1 MIINYNVSS
10 MIANNALARN
20 DAALSK
26 SLERLSSGYKI
37 NHAKDNAS
45 GLAMARRMNAQLRG
59 LDVAGDNVNDG
70 ISIVEIADGAMSEIH
85 DILQR
90 MNELAVKSCNGT
102 LCDEDR
108 VMIDEELQALKDEVE
123 RIGQTTQF
131 NGQNLLDGNFD
142 LKGYSSTEEFTVDY
156 YKEGMVY
163 GNYQFGEIICVFD
176 EEGNLTDKTKIT
188 EWKKY
193 DQSTPPQV
201 IEERPAIVDPDGN
214 EVTNYKVSA
223 EYNEI
228 TITAAEGFEIK
239 FTVNTDTLTDDQ
251 GKSFKENMDANNQ
264 NPDNPP
270 NPRHEYKINQVD
282 FDLTGIGTMTLQVG
296 ANEDQTLELRMPP
309 ITKKNLGLSH
319 TDVLTAESSGEA
331 INDIANAIS
340 FVSSIRSSL
349 GAYQNRLEHT
359 TTNLDISTENMTGA
373 YSRIMDVDMA
383 TEMTKY
389 SSYQVISQAATSLLA
404 QANERP
410 SQVLQLLQ

>member
-20 DAALSK
+20 DSALSK

-37 NHAKDNAS
+37 NHAKDNAA
-45 GLAMARRMNAQLRG
+45 GLAMSRRMNAQLRG
-59 LDVAGDNVNDG
+59 LEVAGDNANDG
-70 ISIVEIADGAMSEIH
+70 ISIVEIADGAMSEVH

-90 MNELAVKSCNGT
+90 MNELAVKSSNGT
-102 LCDEDR
+102 LTDDDR
-108 VMIDEELQALKDEVE
+108 EKIDEEIQALKDEVE

-131 NGQNLLDGNFD
+131 NGQNLLDGSFD
-142 LKGYSSTEEFTVDY
+142 LKGYSYDAAISVDY
-156 YKEGMVY
+156 YKEGMIY
-163 GNYQFGEIICVFD
+163 GEYQIVGLDAYFD
-176 EEGNLTDKTKIT
+176 AEGNLTDTTAVREIT
-188 EWKKY
+188 
-193 DQSTPPQV
+193 
-201 IEERPAIVDPDGN
+201 DPDGN
-214 EVTNYKVSA
+214 KITDYKVSVRYD
-223 EYNEI
+223 EL
-228 TITAAEGFEIK
+228 TISAKDGFEIK
-239 FTVNTDTLTDDQ
+239 MTLDKSKMTQ
-251 GKSFKENMDANNQ
+251 GATNAQGETEYDVKT
-264 NPDNPP
+264 NPL
-270 NPRHEYKINQVD
+270 KL
-282 FDLTGIGTMTLQVG
+282 DLTGIGSMTLQIG

-319 TDVLTAESSGEA
+319 TDVLTEENAGKA
-331 INDIANAIS
+331 IDEIANAIS

-359 TTNLDISTENMTGA
+359 TTNLDITSENMTSA

-389 SSYQVISQAATSLLA
+389 SSYQVISQAATSMLA

>member
-20 DAALSK
+20 DSALSK

-37 NHAKDNAS
+37 NHAKDNAA
-45 GLAMARRMNAQLRG
+45 GLAMSRRMNAQLKS
-59 LDVAGDNVNDG
+59 LEAAGDNANDG
-70 ISIVEIADGAMSEIH
+70 ISIVEIADGAMSEVH

-90 MNELAVKSCNGT
+90 MNELAVKSANGT
-102 LCDEDR
+102 MTDDDR
-108 VMIDEELQALKDEVE
+108 GMIDEELQALNDEIE

-131 NGQNLLDGNFD
+131 NGQNLLDGSFD
-142 LKGYSSTEEFTVDY
+142 LKGYSNTQAVSVDY
-156 YKEGMVY
+156 YKEGMKYGVY
-163 GNYQFGEIICVFD
+163 QIEGMDAYFD
-176 EEGNLTDKTKIT
+176 AEGNLTENTSVGKVTNPDGKEI
-188 EWKKY
+188 
-193 DQSTPPQV
+193 V
-201 IEERPAIVDPDGN
+201 IEKISVAYDEL
-214 EVTNYKVSA
+214 
-223 EYNEI
+223 
-228 TITAAEGFEIK
+228 TITAKDGFEIK
-239 FTVNTDTLTDDQ
+239 MTLDKEKMTQGATNADGETVYGVDV
-251 GKSFKENMDANNQ
+251 
-264 NPDNPP
+264 NPL
-270 NPRHEYKINQVD
+270 EL
-282 FDLTGIGTMTLQVG
+282 DLTGIGSMTLQVG

-319 TDVLTAESSGEA
+319 TDVLTEESAG
-331 INDIANAIS
+331 NAIDEIADAIA

-359 TTNLDISTENMTGA
+359 TTNLDVTSENMTSA

-389 SSYQVISQAATSLLA
+389 SSYQVISQAATSMLA

>member
-20 DAALSK
+20 DMALSK

-45 GLAMARRMNAQLRG
+45 GLAMSRRMNAQIRG
-59 LDVAGDNVNDG
+59 LDMAGNNANDG
-70 ISIVEIADGAMSEIH
+70 VSIVEIADGAMSEVH

-90 MNELAVKSCNGT
+90 MNELAVKSATGT
-102 LCDEDR
+102 LGDDDR
-108 VMIDEELQALKDEVE
+108 VMIDQELQQLNDEIE

-131 NGQNLLDGNFD
+131 NGQNLLDGSFD
-142 LKGYSSTEEFTVDY
+142 LKGYSNTPAVTVEY

-163 GNYQFGEIICVFD
+163 GEYEIGTIKAEFD
-176 EEGNLTDKTKIT
+176 DNGFITTASLVDDQGNEIKQIDNPLNQADKI
-188 EWKKY
+188 EIAISYSY
-193 DQSTPPQV
+193 DQM
-201 IEERPAIVDPDGN
+201 
-214 EVTNYKVSA
+214 
-223 EYNEI
+223 
-228 TITAAEGFEIK
+228 TITAKDGFEIRVTLNK
-239 FTVNTDTLTDDQ
+239 DAMTESNGVYTTDTNEPVKL
-251 GKSFKENMDANNQ
+251 
-264 NPDNPP
+264 
-270 NPRHEYKINQVD
+270 
-282 FDLTGIGTMTLQVG
+282 DLTGIGTMTLQVG
-296 ANEDQTLELRMPP
+296 ANEDQTVELCMPP
-309 ITKKNLGLSH
+309 ITKKNLGLAH
-319 TDVLTAESSGEA
+319 TNVLTAESSGKA
-331 INDIANAIS
+331 IGEIANAIS

-359 TTNLDISTENMTGA
+359 ITNLDVTTENMTSA

-389 SSYQVISQAATSLLA
+389 SSYQVISQAATSMLA